1 MAYRFIMLIFLAT
14 IASVSLAADRV
25 YTIQD
30 AYESALG
37 TNEIVKIAEE
47 GVVQAESIVD
57 QAWTYV
63 YPRVTGE
70 AGYTRYNE
78 ILPPSGGFVFQP
90 LDDYRVSVTLT
101 QPLYTGG
108 RTFAALR
115 TAKKLRAV
123 SRGELTATKQ
133 DTLLNVAE
141 AYYGVLK
148 AQRLT
153 AVSRASLERMKRH
166 RAVAQREAETRKTK
180 ANISALLRANTLVSQ
195 SGIILTRSGDAL
207 RIARRKLSLLTRLP
221 GDAIIGEPA
230 LLERPA
236 RELEELLQTALANRE
251 EYKNS
256 VLNQD
261 VAKENIKIV
270 KGAHYP
276 QAYAEGAWSNVG
288 SDPETL
294 LEGTTYYGGIRL
306 QIPIFEGGLMKAE
319 VSEARSR
326 LRQAELSSE
335 FLRRSIET
343 EVYEAYVNL
352 QTFTS
357 VLKAAGVQHEDA
369 RNNFSTV
376 EDLFSQGLASSLALI
391 DAQQALLLAER
402 QYVNAR
408 YEQQIAILRLNRS
421 TGQFGRGF

>member
-1 MAYRFIMLIFLAT
+1 MAYRFILSILLALT
-14 IASVSLAADRV
+14 ATHSFAADRV
-25 YTIQD
+25 YTLQD
-30 AYESALG
+30 AYEAALG
-37 TNEIVKIAEE
+37 TSEIVKIAEE

-63 YPRVTGE
+63 YPRLTGE

-90 LDDYRVSVTLT
+90 LDDFRAGLILT

-115 TAKKLRAV
+115 SAKKLRAV
-123 SRGELTATKQ
+123 SRGELKATKQ

-141 AYYGVLK
+141 AYYGVLR

-166 RAVAQREAETRKTK
+166 RGVTQREAKTRKTK

-195 SGIILTRSGDAL
+195 SGIILTRSRDAL

-221 GDAIIGEPA
+221 DNATIAEPA
-230 LLERPA
+230 LLKGSVGG
-236 RELEELLQTALANRE
+236 LEELQQTALANRE

-256 VLNQD
+256 VMNRDL
-261 VAKENIKIV
+261 AMENIKIV

-276 QAYAEGAWSNVG
+276 QAYAEGALSYVG

-294 LEGTTYYGGIRL
+294 MEGTTYYGGIRL

-343 EVYEAYVNL
+343 EVYESYVNL
-352 QTFTS
+352 QTETS
-357 VLKAAGVQHEDA
+357 VLKLAAAQQEDA
-369 RNNFSTV
+369 RNNFTAV
-376 EDLFSQGLASSLALI
+376 EDLFSQGLAPSLALI
-391 DAQQALLLAER
+391 DAQQTLLLTER
-402 QYVNAR
+402 EYVNAR

-421 TGQFGRGF
+421 TGLFGKGF

>member
-1 MAYRFIMLIFLAT
+1 MTYRFILLAFLALT
-14 IASVSLAADRV
+14 ATHSFAAERV
-25 YTIQD
+25 YTLRD

-37 TNEIVKIAEE
+37 TNEIVKMAEE
-47 GVVQAESIVD
+47 GVVQAESVVD

-63 YPRVTGE
+63 YPRVTVE

-90 LDDYRVSVTLT
+90 LDDYRAGVILT

-115 TAKKLRAV
+115 MAKKLREV
-123 SRGELTATKQ
+123 SRGALTATKQ
-133 DTLLNVAE
+133 DTLLSVAE

-153 AVSRASLERMKRH
+153 AVSRESLERMKRH
-166 RAVAQREAETRKTK
+166 RGVAQREAATRKTK

-195 SGIILTRSGDAL
+195 SGIILTRSGNAL
-207 RIARRKLSLLTRLP
+207 RIARRKLSLLSGLP
-221 GDAIIGEPA
+221 DDATIAEPA
-230 LLERPA
+230 LLEQPA
-236 RELEELLQTALANRE
+236 GELAELKQTAQANRE

-256 VLNQD
+256 LLNRD

-288 SDPETL
+288 SEPETL

-335 FLRRSIET
+335 FLRRSIDT
-343 EVYEAYVNL
+343 EVYESSVNV
-352 QTFTS
+352 QTVTS
-357 VLKAAGVQHEDA
+357 VLKAASVQYEDA
-369 RNNFSTV
+369 RKNFSTV
-376 EDLFSQGLASSLALI
+376 EDLFSQGLASSLSLI

-408 YEQQIAILRLNRS
+408 YDHQIAILRLNRS
-421 TGQFGRGF
+421 TGLFGKGF